1 MIYLNIG
8 NSVVLNTL
16 GVPIINSFEHLCEQ
30 LSITEQL
37 LYFLTYKNEY
47 CYDEVVIPKKDK
59 TEKKLHVPNLSL
71 KVVQRWILKEI
82 LEKIFV
88 SEQSM
93 AFVPHKNGLKEN
105 AERHKKN
112 IFLLEMDITNFFG
125 TITEQQVYRL
135 FCNIGYNSKVAG
147 ILANLCTYNDYLPQG
162 AVTSPYIANL
172 VCYHM
177 DARINGY
184 CSRKDIVYTRY
195 ADDLTFSSNNRM
207 LLNKV
212 EKFIKYIV
220 GDEGFVINEKKTRY
234 LSNDVKKTVT
244 GITINDDSIHVDKK
258 FKKDLRSQIYQ
269 SIKLK
274 NYGNNSQILGKIAY
288 VNSIEDGFRNKMLKY
303 ITDTIAK
310 PELARDQTIVD
321 AFNENKL
328 FSELPDM
335 IFVQASDFP
344 FFSEEDYR

>member
-1 MIYLNIG
+1 MICLNIG

-16 GVPIINSFEHLCEQ
+16 GVPVINSFEHLCEQ

-37 LYFLTYKNEY
+37 LYFLTYKKEY
-47 CYDEVVIPKKDK
+47 CYYKKRIPKKDK
-59 TEKKLHVPNLSL
+59 SERILTVPNLSL

-88 SEQSM
+88 SEYAM
-93 AFVPHKNGLKEN
+93 AFVPRKNGLREN

-135 FCNIGYNSKVAG
+135 FCNIGYNGKVAG
-147 ILANLCTYNDYLPQG
+147 VLANLCTYDDYLPQG

-195 ADDLTFSSNNRM
+195 ADDLTFSSNNRT

-212 EKFIKYIV
+212 EKFVKYIV
-220 GDEGFVINEKKTRY
+220 EDEGFLINDKKTRY

-258 FKKDLRSQIYQ
+258 FKRDLRAQIYK
-269 SIKLK
+269 SIKSK
-274 NYGNNSQILGKIAY
+274 NYEKNSQILGKIAY
-288 VNSIEDGFRNKMLKY
+288 VNSIEDGFQNKMKKY
-303 ITDTIAK
+303 VESIITK
-310 PELARDQTIVD
+310 PELAGDKSIVK
-321 AFNENKL
+321 AFNSNKL
-328 FSELPDM
+328 FSELSDM
-335 IFVQASDFP
+335 TFMDVDEYSP
-344 FFSEEDYR
+344 W

>member
-16 GVPIINSFEHLCEQ
+16 GVPVINSFEHLCEQ

-37 LYFLTYKNEY
+37 LYYLTYKKEY
-47 CYDEVVIPKKDK
+47 CYFQKVIPKKDK
-59 TEKKLHVPNLSL
+59 TERILNVPNLSL
-71 KVVQRWILKEI
+71 KVVQKWILKEI

-88 SEQSM
+88 SEQAM
-93 AFVPHKNGLKEN
+93 AFVPNKNGLREN

-125 TITEQQVYRL
+125 TITEQQVYTL

-147 ILANLCTYNDYLPQG
+147 ILANLCTYNNYLPQG

-177 DARINGY
+177 DVRINGY

-195 ADDLTFSSNNRM
+195 ADDLTFSSDNRM
-207 LLNKV
+207 LLNKI

-220 GDEGFVINEKKTRY
+220 TDEGFTINDKKTRY

-258 FKKDLRSQIYQ
+258 FKRDLRAQIYC

-274 NYGNNSQILGKIAY
+274 DYQNNSQILGKIAY
-288 VNSIEDGFRNKMLKY
+288 VNSIEKGFRDKIIRY
-303 ITDTIAK
+303 ITNLITRTEFAGNID
-310 PELARDQTIVD
+310 VVN
-321 AFNENKL
+321 AFNDNKL
-328 FSELPDM
+328 FAELPDM
-335 IFVQASDFP
+335 VFEEVCENP
-344 FFSEEDYR
+344 FE

>member
-1 MIYLNIG
+1 MNIG

-16 GVPIINSFEHLCEQ
+16 GVPIINTFEHLCEQ

-37 LYFLTYKNEY
+37 LYFLTYKKEY
-47 CYDEVVIPKKDK
+47 CYEEVVIPKKDK
-59 TEKKLHVPNLSL
+59 TERKLHVPNLSL
-71 KVVQRWILKEI
+71 KVVQRWILREI

-93 AFVPHKNGLKEN
+93 AFVPNKNGLKEN

-147 ILANLCTYNDYLPQG
+147 ILASLCTYKNCLPQG

-195 ADDLTFSSNNRM
+195 ADDLTFSSNNRK

-220 GDEGFVINEKKTRY
+220 EDEGFVINEKKTRY
-234 LSNDVKKTVT
+234 LSNDVKKTVM

-258 FKKDLRSQIYQ
+258 FKRNLRAQIYQ
-269 SIKLK
+269 SIKFK
-274 NYGNNSQILGKIAY
+274 NYENNSQILGKIAY
-288 VNSIEDGFRNKMLKY
+288 INSIEDGFKNKMLKY
-303 ITDTIAK
+303 ITDIIAK
-310 PELARDQTIVD
+310 SELTGDQTIVD
-321 AFNENKL
+321 AFNQNKL

-335 IFVQASDFP
+335 RFVQVDDFLY
-344 FFSEEDYR
+344 FTIEDY

>member
-16 GVPIINSFEHLCEQ
+16 GVPVINSFEHLCEQ
-30 LSITEQL
+30 LSVTEQL
-37 LYFLTYKNEY
+37 LYFLTYKKKY
-47 CYDEVVIPKKDK
+47 CYFEKKIPKKDK
-59 TEKKLHVPNLSL
+59 TERTLNVPSLSL

-82 LEKIFV
+82 LEKIYV
-88 SEQSM
+88 SEQAM
-93 AFVPHKNGLKEN
+93 AFIPHKNGLREN

-147 ILANLCTYNDYLPQG
+147 VLANLCTYDGYLPQG

-195 ADDLTFSSNNRM
+195 ADDLTFSSNNRT

-220 GDEGFVINEKKTRY
+220 ADEGFKINDKKTRY

-244 GITINDDSIHVDKK
+244 GITVNDDSIHVDKK
-258 FKKDLRSQIYQ
+258 FKKDLRALADHFDHSLIMETG
-269 SIKLK
+269 SLK
-274 NYGNNSQILGKIAY
+274 QAT
-288 VNSIEDGFRNKMLKY
+288 EDALLAENLRIVKVDFRPTAENFAKY
-303 ITDTIAK
+303 IYDEMTSRGYNVI
-310 PELARDQTIVD
+310 E
-321 AFNENKL
+321 
-328 FSELPDM
+328 
-335 IFVQASDFP
+335 ASVYETP
-344 FFSEEDYR
+344 NNVASYCE